1 VGPLVLVVLVKV
13 VVLLLSDGGISVV
26 VDLQVRV
33 ALELQGVL

>member
-1 VGPLVLVVLVKV
+1 MGPLVLVVLVKV
-13 VVLLLSDGGISVV
+13 VVLLLTDGGDSVV